1 MFSEQWNLCNT
12 KVIVPKFE
20 LNVPPKDSKNEFL
33 RQSLSMRLKFK
44 EDLKYRLIP
53 EPECFLSIAYSFS
66 LL

>member
-1 MFSEQWNLCNT
+1 MFSEQWNLYNT
-12 KVIVPKFE
+12 IKGIFPKFE

-53 EPECFLSIAYSFS
+53 EPECFYQ
-66 LL
+66 